1 MHHVPLTFDDPR
13 LDGEDGG
20 HAHGGHGLIDWPRSL
35 DLHLVIGGS
44 KHARACFPVI
54 LLFLRLR
61 SGVSV
66 RLACGDA
73 RCGHRGLPS

>member
-1 MHHVPLTFDDPR
+1 M
-13 LDGEDGG
+13 
-20 HAHGGHGLIDWPRSL
+20 IDWPRSL